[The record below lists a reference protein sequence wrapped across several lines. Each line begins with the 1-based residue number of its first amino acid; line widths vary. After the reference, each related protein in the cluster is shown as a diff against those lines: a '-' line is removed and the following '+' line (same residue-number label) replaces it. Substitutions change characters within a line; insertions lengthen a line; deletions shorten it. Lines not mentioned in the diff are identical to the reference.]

1 MDPRLLGYYN
11 RELQHVRE
19 MGAEF
24 ASAYPKIAGR
34 LGMEGFECADPY
46 VERLLEGFA
55 FLAARVQLKLDA
67 QYPVFT
73 QHLLEMIYPHYLLP
87 IPSMA
92 VVQMHPDATQDLPA
106 GGHTVARHTVMRSL
120 KGFGDRTACEYRSA
134 HEVTL
139 WPLELAE
146 ARYFDT
152 PAALA
157 AAGLVPPPGREVRAG
172 LRLRFSTLS
181 GVQANMLALDSLP
194 IHLAGADELP
204 NVVYEQ
210 MLANGA
216 GYTVR
221 ARGAQEGQFVSE
233 HHDAAAL
240 RAIGFGEQEAMLP
253 YGDRSFSGYRLL
265 QEYFACPERFR
276 FVEFTGLRS
285 VLARAQGNEFEIVVW
300 LDRGAARLHN
310 ALDAGNFRLFC
321 TPAVNLFEQR
331 ADRIHLQQGKTEY
344 HVIGDRT
351 RPMDFEVHSVLDVQ
365 GYGDSQEPQ
374 QSFLPFYGGTSRTW
388 HHAQSAFYTLRR
400 EPRLLSGRQLQNGA
414 RSSYVGSETFIALV
428 DANDAPYPT
437 TLRQLG
443 LRVLCTNRDLPL
455 HMPVGKSYT
464 DFTLDTDAPVASIRC
479 IAGPTRPR
487 APTATG
493 ETAWRLISHL
503 QLNYLSLFNES
514 RDDDGSK
521 DGNDEGE
528 QNAAALREMLG
539 LYRDEFDAAA
549 RRRIEGIKQVAARA
563 ATRRVPVPGPITYGR
578 GLEIT
583 LTCSDAAFEGSSAFL
598 LASVLQHFF
607 ARYVS
612 LNSFTETVLRTFERN
627 EVARWPATPGK
638 RPIL

>member
-1 MDPRLLGYYN
+1 MDPRLLRYYN

-73 QHLLEMIYPHYLLP
+73 QHLLEMVYPHYLSP

-92 VVQMHPDATQDLPA
+92 VVQLHPDTAEDLPPA
-106 GGHTVARHTVMRSL
+106 GHAVARHTVLRSL
-120 KGFGDRTACEYRSA
+120 TGFGERTACEYRTA
-134 HEVTL
+134 HEVRL

-157 AAGLVPPPGREVRAG
+157 AAGLVPPPGRAARAG
-172 LRLRFSTLS
+172 LRLRFRTLA
-181 GVQANMLALDSLP
+181 GAEAKMLALDTLP
-194 IHLAGADELP
+194 VYLAGADELP
-204 NVVYEQ
+204 ALLYEQ
-210 MLANGA
+210 LLANGL

-221 ARGAQEGQFVSE
+221 TASASEGEFVE
-233 HHDAAAL
+233 LHHERAAL
-240 RAIGFGEQEAMLP
+240 RASGFDEEQAMLP
-253 YGDRSFSGYRLL
+253 YGSRSFSGYRLL

-276 FVEFTGLRS
+276 FVEFTGLRAL
-285 VLARAQGNEFEIVVW
+285 LARARGKEFEIVVW
-300 LDRGAARLHN
+300 LDRSVARLHN
-310 ALDAGNFRLFC
+310 AIDAGNFRLFC
-321 TPAVNLFEQR
+321 TPAANLFERR
-331 ADRIHLQQGKTEY
+331 ADRIHLQGGRTEY
-344 HVIGDRT
+344 HILGDRT
-351 RPMDFEVHSVLDVQ
+351 RPMDFEVHSVLEVQ
-365 GYGDSQEPQ
+365 GYGDRQEPEQ
-374 QSFLPFYGGTSRTW
+374 RFLPFYDSNSRNWHGGQ
-388 HHAQSAFYTLRR
+388 AAFYTLRR
-400 EPRLLSGRQLQNGA
+400 EPRLLSTRQKQNGA

-428 DANDAPYPT
+428 DGKDAPYAT
-437 TLRQLG
+437 SLRQLG
-443 LRVLCTNRDLPL
+443 LRLLCTNRDLPL

-479 IAGPTRPR
+479 VAGPTRPR
-487 APTATG
+487 APVATG

-503 QLNYLSLFNES
+503 QLNYLSLLE
-514 RDDDGSK
+514 
-521 DGNDEGE
+521 DEGE
-528 QNAAALREMLG
+528 QGAASLREMLG
-539 LYRDEFDAAA
+539 LYHDEFDAAA
-549 RRRIEGIKQVAARA
+549 RRQVEGIRQASARPV
-563 ATRRVPVPGPITYGR
+563 TRRVPVPGPITYGR

-583 LTCSDAAFEGSSAFL
+583 LTCADAAFEGSSAFL
-598 LASVLQHFF
+598 LGSVLQHFL

-612 LNSFTETVLRTFERN
+612 LNAFTETVLRTQERN
-627 EVARWPATPGK
+627 EVARWPAMPGK